1 MGIHKIPPTHHRPH
15 PPGPK
20 LFQIKP
26 AKNKFTCCDFTN
38 FSKKVSVILLIS
50 ISGHLHALYI
60 KNLSSC
66 YLLSISRNLQSNFW
80 RVCIIWPNP
89 VASNGLCSTLEGI
102 AWMAGHQHRRDGGR
116 LKFCKRN
123 LSFFFIAQC
132 HLDFSRDSSKSI
144 ESSVYFFF
152 LQKNTAFV

>member
-1 MGIHKIPPTHHRPH
+1 MGIHKIPPTPHRPH

-80 RVCIIWPNP
+80 RVCIIWSNP

-102 AWMAGHQHRRDGGR
+102 SWMTGHQHRRDGGR

-123 LSFFFIAQC
+123 LSFFLLPNATWIFLGSHQNLSKAPFI
-132 HLDFSRDSSKSI
+132 
-144 ESSVYFFF
+144 FFF
-152 LQKNTAFV
+152 QKNTAFV